1 MTAADYKADT
11 ETVIGLEVHAQ
22 LRTQSKLFSDAP
34 VLPEAAPNSAVSPLC
49 LALPGA
55 LPVLNEAA
63 VTLALRACLA
73 LGCQVHE
80 HSVFARKNYFYPDLP
95 KGYQISQFEEP
106 LATGGFV
113 ELEEGRRIRLTR
125 IHMEEDAGR
134 SQHDRV
140 AGATRLDL
148 NRCGVPLVEIV
159 SEPDLR
165 GPEEVSAYLR
175 ALQEILRYAG
185 ASDADMEKGQFR
197 CDVNLSLRPRGSQE
211 LGTRTEIK
219 NLNSFRF
226 AEAAARAE
234 VERQRA
240 LLARGEAVQQATLGY
255 DGERGLLFTMR
266 VKENADDYRYFP
278 DPDLPPL
285 QISAER
291 IEKERQSL
299 PELPAARRHRFT
311 AGFGLAPGDARALT
325 RSRALADYFES
336 TAAALAADANFR
348 SGADAAGAEAQAGG
362 DGANTQAG
370 GAAEAPGGAEPRA
383 AQAAQLAANWVRR
396 DVLAL
401 LAERGAEIESAK
413 LRPAGLAQ
421 LIALVQGGR
430 TSARSGRALL
440 AELLFAGGDPAALV
454 SERGL
459 EVVADPAA
467 LEALADEALREN
479 PKAAASYAAGDG
491 KALNFLMG
499 QVMQK
504 SRGKADP
511 ARAREIIQ
519 RKLEQR

>member
-1 MTAADYKADT
+1 MAETDY

-22 LRTQSKLFSDAP
+22 LRTQSKLFADAP
-34 VLPEAAPNSAVSPLC
+34 VLAESAPNSAVSPLC

-113 ELEEGRRIRLTR
+113 ELENRRVRLTR

-140 AGATRLDL
+140 AGTTRLDL

-197 CDVNLSLRPRGSQE
+197 CDVNLSLRPRGAKE

-234 VERQRA
+234 VQRQRA
-240 LLARGEAVQQATLGY
+240 LLERGEAVQQATLGY
-255 DGERGLLFTMR
+255 DSERGVLFTMR

-285 QISAER
+285 QLSAER
-291 IEKERQSL
+291 IERERQAL
-299 PELPAARRHRFT
+299 PELPAARRRRF
-311 AGFGLAPGDARALT
+311 AEDFGLAPGDARALT
-325 RSRALADYFES
+325 RSRALADYFEAIVQHG
-336 TAAALAADANFR
+336 AAAAD
-348 SGADAAGAEAQAGG
+348 
-362 DGANTQAG
+362 
-370 GAAEAPGGAEPRA
+370 
-383 AQAAQLAANWVRR
+383 AANWVRR

-401 LAERGAEIESAK
+401 LAERGAEIESAA
-413 LRPAGLAQ
+413 LPPAGLAEI
-421 LIALVQGGR
+421 IAMVRGAKI
-430 TSARSGRALL
+430 SARSGRALL

-479 PKAAASYAAGDG
+479 PKAVASYAAGDG
-491 KALNFLMG
+491 KSLNFLMG

-511 ARAREIIQ
+511 ARARETLR